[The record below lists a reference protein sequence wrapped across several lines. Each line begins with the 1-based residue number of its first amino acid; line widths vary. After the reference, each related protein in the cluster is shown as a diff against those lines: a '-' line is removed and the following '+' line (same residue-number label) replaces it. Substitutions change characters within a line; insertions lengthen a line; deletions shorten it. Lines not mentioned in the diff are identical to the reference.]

1 MLRRLEI
8 RGFEGY
14 REAEIDF
21 SPGLNLITGRN
32 SSGKTTILEAIL
44 TALYGEVPG
53 VQKRLLVSR
62 LQDSGRRMSVRLSI
76 RTPDNRQIMV
86 EREGRAWRRGE
97 EEGFRTER
105 LRLAINDEEVHL
117 EGEEDLRRWITQ
129 LTGLS
134 MKKFLNLVYVRQGE
148 LTEILEPRR
157 EEMDSILG
165 ISLMKE
171 LEAQLT
177 DLERELER
185 YQGRDAKT
193 LLEAYRDGELPRL
206 MGYLKTLE
214 DQINP
219 LKGEIEKLENLLS
232 KAESTELRM
241 LLEKVRAREGYME
254 GLRGAELQIDRILDE
269 WRARSPKE
277 LERMLDEASRRLART
292 EVEVRRLAGEVERLR
307 GSRESLERRL
317 QGIQYI
323 LQAAGASTPEELDEL
338 IGMEKA
344 WHEELMSSIKELENR
359 LAKIEERRNE
369 LSGRKSALEEE
380 MRNHEELLLKGVPEC
395 PTCGQRITPELLIQ
409 LVEKKGERQRE
420 LEMELKEVVREDHDL
435 RGRIDEVR
443 RDMNETAA
451 RVKQLQGFQSEL
463 KIHLEGTSEK
473 ELREMLTKI
482 NENLGR
488 VESSHLE
495 KSKEL
500 AVLQENLKNLKN
512 MVSRVQQ
519 LEDKKRELQLNID
532 DLTEKISVYLKMLKL
547 LIDPKDPEIRE
558 KIVAKLP
565 ISIEEIEQKRIEL
578 KEKKKRLE
586 KLVEDYEK
594 HQKDRKDI
602 EDKIEAIEGRLERAR
617 TTSEMVERLREG
629 IEEGRRRALREVAGE
644 ALRIYN
650 SLTDQR
656 IYKSFKI
663 DPETYE
669 TQVQP
674 TGMEE
679 YIPAKRVGGGHQ
691 TLIALSLRIALLNVL
706 GHRNLL
712 ILDEPTYGVD
722 SENLPQLM
730 SQISEAS
737 KRIPQVLLVTHHG
750 AGEEEAANIIRVSR
764 NPDGSSKAERLNLP

>member
-1 MLRRLEI
+1 MLRSLEI

-14 REAEIDF
+14 REARIEF

-62 LQDSGRRMSVRLSI
+62 LQDTARRLSVKLSL
-76 RTPDNRQIMV
+76 RTPDNREMEV
-86 EREGRAWRRGE
+86 EREGRTMRRGE

-105 LRLAINDEEVHL
+105 LRLTINGEEAHL
-117 EGEEDLRRWITQ
+117 EGEEDLRRRITE

-148 LTEILEPRR
+148 LTDILEPKR
-157 EEMDSILG
+157 EDMDSILG

-185 YQGRDAKT
+185 YEGRDAKT
-193 LLEAYRDGELPRL
+193 LLEAYRVGDLPRL
-206 MGYLKTLE
+206 EGYIKTLE
-214 DQINP
+214 AQINP
-219 LKGEIEKLENLLS
+219 LKNEVEQLENLLS
-232 KAESTELRM
+232 RAESEELRG
-241 LLEKVRAREGYME
+241 LLETLRAREEYME
-254 GLRGAELQIDRILDE
+254 EHREAELHLKRTLEE
-269 WRARSPKE
+269 WKSGSPTE
-277 LERMLDEASRRLART
+277 LERMLEEATGRLTRT
-292 EVEVRRLAGEVERLR
+292 EIEARRLAGEVERLR
-307 GSRESLERRL
+307 RTRDSLEGRL
-317 QGIQYI
+317 QRIRYI
-323 LQAAGASTPEELDEL
+323 LQVAGASTPEELDEL
-338 IGMEKA
+338 IGLEKA
-344 WHEELMSSIKELENR
+344 WEQELMNSIRELEVR
-359 LAKIEERRNE
+359 LASIEERRNE

-380 MRNHEELLLKGVPEC
+380 IRNHEELLMKGAPEC
-395 PTCGQRITPELLIQ
+395 PTCGQRITPELLLRLI
-409 LVEKKGERQRE
+409 EDKGEMQRE
-420 LEMELKEVVREDHDL
+420 LEIELKEVMREHLDL
-435 RGRIDEVR
+435 RSRLEGLRKDS
-443 RDMNETAA
+443 NETAA

-463 KIHLEGTSEK
+463 KIHLEGASEK
-473 ELREMLTKI
+473 ELSETLTNM
-482 NENLGR
+482 NENL
-488 VESSHLE
+488 VKLESSHLE

-500 AVLQENLKNLKN
+500 AVLQENLKNLKGT
-512 MVSRVQQ
+512 VSRVKQ
-519 LEDKKRELQLNID
+519 LEERKRELQLNIENA
-532 DLTEKISVYLKMLKL
+532 TEKISEYLKRLIL
-547 LIDPKDPEIRE
+547 PIDPKDPELKE
-558 KIVAKLP
+558 KIAAKLP
-565 ISIEEIEQKRIEL
+565 ISIEEMEEKRIEL
-578 KEKKKRLE
+578 EEKKNRLE
-586 KLVEDYEK
+586 KLVKDYDKHKKDKKEIEEK
-594 HQKDRKDI
+594 V
-602 EDKIEAIEGRLERAR
+602 EAIERRLERAK
-617 TTSEMVERLREG
+617 TTSEMVQKLRMG

-656 IYKSFKI
+656 IYKAFKI
-663 DPETYE
+663 DPESYQA
-669 TQVQP
+669 QVQP
-674 TGMEE
+674 TGLEE

-764 NPDGSSKAERLNLP
+764 NPDGSSKAERLSLH